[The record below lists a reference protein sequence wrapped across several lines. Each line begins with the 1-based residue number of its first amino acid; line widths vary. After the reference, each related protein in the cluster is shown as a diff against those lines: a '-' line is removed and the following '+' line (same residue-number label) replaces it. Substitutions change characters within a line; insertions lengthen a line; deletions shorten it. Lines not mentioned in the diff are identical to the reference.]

1 MMRKSKTVSLTLPIW
16 VVEFFD
22 NYQWEV
28 HVPKPELMR
37 RVVTEFV
44 KMKIAEAEESSH
56 PSPGPFES
64 SDAEES

>member
-1 MMRKSKTVSLTLPIW
+1 MRKSKTVSLTLPIW
-16 VVEFFD
+16 VVDFFD
-22 NYQWEV
+22 DYQWEV

-44 KMKIAEAEESSH
+44 KMKIAESEESKH
-56 PSPGPFES
+56 PSPGPFED

>member
-44 KMKIAEAEESSH
+44 KMKIEESEEASH

-64 SDAEES
+64 SDTEES

>member
-1 MMRKSKTVSLTLPIW
+1 MRKSKTVSLTLPVW

-44 KMKIAEAEESSH
+44 KMKIAESEESSH
-56 PSPGPFES
+56 PSPGPFEG
-64 SDAEES
+64 SDTEES

>member
-1 MMRKSKTVSLTLPIW
+1 MRKSKTVSLTLPVW

-44 KMKIAEAEESSH
+44 KMKISESEEASH

-64 SDAEES
+64 SGSEES

>member
-1 MMRKSKTVSLTLPIW
+1 MRKSKTVSLTLPVW

-37 RVVTEFV
+37 SVVTEFV
-44 KMKIAEAEESSH
+44 KMKIAESEEASH

-64 SDAEES
+64 SDTEES

>member
-1 MMRKSKTVSLTLPIW
+1 MRKSKTVSLTLPTW

-22 NYQWEV
+22 DYQWEV

-44 KMKIAEAEESSH
+44 KMKIAESEDASH
-56 PSPGPFES
+56 PSPGPFEG

>member
-1 MMRKSKTVSLTLPIW
+1 MRKSKTVSLTLPVW

-22 NYQWEV
+22 NYQWEA

-44 KMKIAEAEESSH
+44 KMKIAELEEASH
-56 PSPGPFES
+56 PSPGPFEGS
-64 SDAEES
+64 GAEES

>member
-1 MMRKSKTVSLTLPIW
+1 MRKSKTVSLTLPIW

-44 KMKIAEAEESSH
+44 KVKIAESEEASH

>member
-1 MMRKSKTVSLTLPIW
+1 MRKSKTVSLTLPIW

-37 RVVTEFV
+37 RVVTECV
-44 KMKIAEAEESSH
+44 KMKIAESEEASH

-64 SDAEES
+64 SGSEES

>member
-1 MMRKSKTVSLTLPIW
+1 MRKSKTVSLTLPIW

-22 NYQWEV
+22 DYQWEV

-44 KMKIAEAEESSH
+44 KMKIAESDEASH
-56 PSPGPFES
+56 PAPGPFES
-64 SDAEES
+64 SDTEES

>member
-1 MMRKSKTVSLTLPIW
+1 MRKSKTVSLTLPVW

-44 KMKIAEAEESSH
+44 KMKIAESEEVSH

>member
-1 MMRKSKTVSLTLPIW
+1 MRKSKTVSLTLPVW

-44 KMKIAEAEESSH
+44 KMKIEASEEASH

>member
-1 MMRKSKTVSLTLPIW
+1 MRKSKAVSLTLPIW
-16 VVEFFD
+16 VVDFFD
-22 NYQWEV
+22 DYQWEV

-44 KMKIAEAEESSH
+44 KMKIAESEETSH
-56 PSPGPFES
+56 PSPGPFEG

>member
-1 MMRKSKTVSLTLPIW
+1 MRKSKTVSLTLPVW

-22 NYQWEV
+22 DYQWEV

-44 KMKIAEAEESSH
+44 KMKIAESEEASH
-56 PSPGPFES
+56 PSPGPFEGS
-64 SDAEES
+64 GSEES

>member
-1 MMRKSKTVSLTLPIW
+1 MRKSKTVSLTLPVW

-44 KMKIAEAEESSH
+44 KMKIAESEEAAH

-64 SDAEES
+64 SGSEES

>member
-1 MMRKSKTVSLTLPIW
+1 MRKSKTVSLTLPIW

-22 NYQWEV
+22 DYQWEV

-44 KMKIAEAEESSH
+44 KMKIAESEEASH

>member
-1 MMRKSKTVSLTLPIW
+1 MRKSKAVSLTLPIW

-44 KMKIAEAEESSH
+44 KMKIAESEEASH

-64 SDAEES
+64 SDTEES